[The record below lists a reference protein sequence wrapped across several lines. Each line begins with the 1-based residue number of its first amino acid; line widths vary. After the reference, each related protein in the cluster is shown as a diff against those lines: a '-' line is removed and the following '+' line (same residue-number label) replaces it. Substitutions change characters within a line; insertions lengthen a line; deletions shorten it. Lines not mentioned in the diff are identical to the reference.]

1 MTICNTWQ
9 SVEKI
14 LTDINKK
21 FQFPLKVTLR
31 LSLDSRGVFL
41 YTDLMITLARQ
52 VQLKL
57 KKFDEV
63 MIKLKTKYLDNP
75 TLYSELHK
83 LDERKEE
90 IQKLVDNNN

>member
-1 MTICNTWQ
+1 M
-9 SVEKI
+9 
-14 LTDINKK
+14 
-21 FQFPLKVTLR
+21 
-31 LSLDSRGVFL
+31 SLDIHGVFL
-41 YTDLMITLARQ
+41 YTNLMITLARQ

-63 MIKLKTKYLDNP
+63 MIKLKTKYLNNL